1 MLDILFKSIFRRLK
15 VAQIIVHSNHFLLLF
30 VVAINQIMVSTAD
43 VIENS
48 SLVYVSPEKGGIYRK
63 GTPGKF
69 NYEDHKGNKVTDR
82 LVLER
87 IQKLVLPPAWKE
99 VWISP
104 KKNGN
109 GTFKISY
116 FLRYLSKYSHTHV
129 KMKISVFAT
138 LGKAGSNS
146 PGKANKIY

>member
-1 MLDILFKSIFRRLK
+1 MVPTSE
-15 VAQIIVHSNHFLLLF
+15 IIDTCNLVFVHPTMS
-30 VVAINQIMVSTAD
+30 
-43 VIENS
+43 
-48 SLVYVSPEKGGIYRK
+48 GIYRK

-69 NYEDHKGNKVTDR
+69 YYVDKKGNRVKSEADLDR
-82 LVLER
+82 
-87 IQKLVLPPAWKE
+87 IKKLVLPPAWKE